1 MAHTQRIKIMG
12 LMRLTPEYGATSGPY
27 EKGHQSCTNDGQLAG
42 HPLMYGATY
51 PNMMM
56 MIMVME
62 SRKHHACSYFPQT
75 ITIKIRVMRHKV
87 LPRANKTACVNDS

>member
-42 HPLMYGATY
+42 HPLMYWATY
-51 PNMMM
+51 PNNDDDDDNDDGT
-56 MIMVME
+56 
-62 SRKHHACSYFPQT
+62 PQT
-75 ITIKIRVMRHKV
+75 SRMFV
-87 LPRANKTACVNDS
+87 LSTNHYNKYSCYET